1 MWKTPSGFGVQ
12 LTWLWMLDYRIKVR
26 LPVDMWIN
34 IVDKEYAV

>member
-1 MWKTPSGFGVQ
+1 
-12 LTWLWMLDYRIKVR
+12 LDYRIKVR